1 MKFYGMVGHNQ
12 GTNLL
17 DFGGNP
23 DQDPDTGI
31 YGRNF
36 TTVVFAVVK
45 APHHGFRNSPKIRR
59 ID

>member
-1 MKFYGMVGHNQ
+1 MVGHNQ

-17 DFGGNP
+17 DFGANP

-36 TTVVFAVVK
+36 TTVVLAVVK
-45 APHHGFRNSPKIRR
+45 APHCGSATVPKYTG
-59 ID
+59 